1 MFSCARQEQ
10 SFFGLGQEPWALSKR
25 FSLSITRCRSKQGLF
40 ITKSNHSKK
49 TRQKNLDF
57 CCFFSLSLFGL
68 LPGAEVVDEDRAVL
82 DVDFAGDETV
92 LGQLV
97 LQAIQPGH
105 LKKRT
110 ISLNINKKDLMFR
123 RPYQCPVDGFVA
135 VALRPV
141 PGAVLAVGGG
151 GADGGLKRAKSTSN
165 TTYVD
170 QGRAK
175 DEELGLFQ
183 RQPKKHNAIWLSCL
197 IAQQQLQQQQQKQQQ
212 Q

>member
-1 MFSCARQEQ
+1 M
-10 SFFGLGQEPWALSKR
+10 P
-25 FSLSITRCRSKQGLF
+25 
-40 ITKSNHSKK
+40 
-49 TRQKNLDF
+49 KNLVF

-110 ISLNINKKDLMFR
+110 ISLNINKKDSMFR

-175 DEELGLFQ
+175 DEELGIFQ
-183 RQPKKHNAIWLSCL
+183 RQRKKHNAMWLSYL
-197 IAQQQLQQQQQKQQQ
+197 IATATTTAAIATTTQFPSLYLPLGLPAALQRPHEVLLDPGQAGL
-212 Q
+212 